1 MTEDTRPP
9 TLTIGLPNFGSW
21 FRSPGDLVEAAAE
34 LDRVGVDR
42 ISVVDHLV
50 MGRNTDAYAWGTFP
64 TGPKAPWYEPLTM
77 LTAVAAVT
85 SRIRLSTAI
94 LVAPVRPAAVLA
106 KTVATLDALSGGRV
120 DLGVGTG
127 WQREEFDALG
137 LDFDRRGRLLDEV
150 LGGCR
155 ALWEETPARFISES
169 TSFDDIWCVP
179 GPVQDRLP
187 VWFAGTLGARNLRR
201 IVELGDGWIPIMG
214 ATFDDVRRDAER
226 LRGAWDAAGRQGEP
240 AVTVRLPPVR
250 SGDALD
256 VDATVAQVP
265 AAVAA
270 GATDVSIAAQSL
282 ASPGDTGTLVR
293 RATELLA
300 GIRGGVDR

>member
-1 MTEDTRPP
+1 MTADSGTP
-9 TLTIGLPNFGSW
+9 TLTIGLPNFGTW
-21 FRSPGDLVEAAAE
+21 FRSPGALVEAAAE
-34 LDRVGVDR
+34 LDRAGVDR
-42 ISVVDHLV
+42 ITVVDHLV

-64 TGPKAPWYEPLTM
+64 TGPDAPWFEPLTM

-85 SRIRLSTAI
+85 SRVRLSTAI

-127 WQREEFDALG
+127 WQREEFEAVG
-137 LDFDRRGRLLDEV
+137 LDFERRGQLLDEV
-150 LGGCR
+150 IGGCR
-155 ALWEETPARFISES
+155 ALWEETPARFASES

-214 ATFDDVRRDAER
+214 ATLDDVRRDAQR
-226 LRGAWDAAGRQGEP
+226 LGQAWRDAGRQGEP
-240 AVTVRLPPVR
+240 AVTVRLPPIR
-250 SGDALD
+250 SGDQLD
-256 VDATVAQVP
+256 VDATLAQVP
-265 AAVAA
+265 DVVAA

-282 ASPGDTGTLVR
+282 AAPGDTTTLVR

-300 GIRGGVDR
+300 GVRRGA